1 MSSFFTLRCRPT
13 SETSRAGILVVCFI
27 LVLGTIAN
35 LVPDR
40 FLRPAGVIGTIYYLT
55 AYFVALSYARRQR
68 SFAALGITG
77 GHWLVAVVVGVLP
90 S

>member
-1 MSSFFTLRCRPT
+1 MSSPFTSGCRPG
-13 SETSRAGILVVCFI
+13 SETLRAGILVVCFI

-40 FLRPAGVIGTIYYLT
+40 FLRPAGVIGTIYYLA

-77 GHWLVAVVVGVLP
+77 GYWLVAVVVGVLP
-90 S
+90 A